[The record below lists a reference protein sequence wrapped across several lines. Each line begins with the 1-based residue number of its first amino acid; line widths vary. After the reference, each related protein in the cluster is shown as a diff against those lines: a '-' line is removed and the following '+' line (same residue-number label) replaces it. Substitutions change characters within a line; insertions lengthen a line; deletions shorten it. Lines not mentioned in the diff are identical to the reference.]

1 MQRTR
6 KTRCKS
12 CVPRITI
19 DSEMKGTQMV
29 MSPRIKL
36 ETKLLVSQSPQ
47 QETNIQTPTSE
58 KFANSESLSKESV
71 KPGVS
76 ASERNCVQSKMD
88 AGDIQNEN
96 ADVNLEH
103 KADMKITIRTECGLK
118 VTSGDTQSTKSTAAR
133 GENASQMLQL
143 NQKFSSARNSIRSHK
158 SGSKISPSS
167 LAQCSNRTV
176 SSLRTS
182 QFVDLADYYKHVPQ
196 PPKSRGAP
204 QQGASRIPP
213 NEEER
218 EGRCDR

>member
-1 MQRTR
+1 
-6 KTRCKS
+6 
-12 CVPRITI
+12 
-19 DSEMKGTQMV
+19 MV
-29 MSPRIKL
+29 VSPRIKL
-36 ETKLLVSQSPQ
+36 ETKLLVPQSPQ
-47 QETNIQTPTSE
+47 QETNIQIPTSE
-58 KFANSESLSKESV
+58 KFANSGSLSEERV
-71 KPGVS
+71 KPSVS
-76 ASERNCVQSKMD
+76 TLERNCAQSKMD

-103 KADMKITIRTECGLK
+103 KADMKTTIRIECGLK
-118 VTSGDTQSTKSTAAR
+118 VTSGQSTKSTAAK
-133 GENASQMLQL
+133 GETASQMLQL
-143 NQKFSSARNSIRSHK
+143 NQKFSSARNSIRSPK

>member
-1 MQRTR
+1 
-6 KTRCKS
+6 
-12 CVPRITI
+12 
-19 DSEMKGTQMV
+19 MV
-29 MSPRIKL
+29 VSPRIKL
-36 ETKLLVSQSPQ
+36 ETKLLVPQSPQ
-47 QETNIQTPTSE
+47 QETNIQIPTSE
-58 KFANSESLSKESV
+58 KFANSGSLSEERV
-71 KPGVS
+71 KPSVS
-76 ASERNCVQSKMD
+76 TSERNCVQSKMD

-103 KADMKITIRTECGLK
+103 KADMKTTIRSEYGLK
-118 VTSGDTQSTKSTAAR
+118 VTFGNTQTTKSTAAK

-143 NQKFSSARNSIRSHK
+143 NQKFSSARNPIRSPK

-182 QFVDLADYYKHVPQ
+182 QFVDIADYYKHVPQ

-213 NEEER
+213 KEEER

>member
-1 MQRTR
+1 
-6 KTRCKS
+6 
-12 CVPRITI
+12 
-19 DSEMKGTQMV
+19 MV

-47 QETNIQTPTSE
+47 QETNI
-58 KFANSESLSKESV
+58 ANSESLSEENV

-143 NQKFSSARNSIRSHK
+143 NQKFSSARNSIRSPK

>member
-1 MQRTR
+1 
-6 KTRCKS
+6 
-12 CVPRITI
+12 
-19 DSEMKGTQMV
+19 MKGTQMV

-58 KFANSESLSKESV
+58 KFANSESLSEESV

-103 KADMKITIRTECGLK
+103 KADMKITIRTECGLTK
-118 VTSGDTQSTKSTAAR
+118 STKSTAAR

>member
-1 MQRTR
+1 
-6 KTRCKS
+6 
-12 CVPRITI
+12 
-19 DSEMKGTQMV
+19 MV

-47 QETNIQTPTSE
+47 QETNIQTPTAE
-58 KFANSESLSKESV
+58 KFANSESLSEESV

-76 ASERNCVQSKMD
+76 GSERNCVQSKMD

-103 KADMKITIRTECGLK
+103 KAVMKTTIRTECGLK

-133 GENASQMLQL
+133 GENASQTLQL
-143 NQKFSSARNSIRSHK
+143 NQKFSSARNSIRSSK
-158 SGSKISPSS
+158 SGTKISPSS
-167 LAQCSNRTV
+167 LAHCSNRTV